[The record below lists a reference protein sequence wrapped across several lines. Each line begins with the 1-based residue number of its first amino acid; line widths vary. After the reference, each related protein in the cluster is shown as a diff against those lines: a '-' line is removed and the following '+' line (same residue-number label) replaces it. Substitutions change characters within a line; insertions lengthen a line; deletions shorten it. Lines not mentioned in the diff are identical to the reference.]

1 MRTKRFMDG
10 PTPLRR
16 ELLLSFGLLFGE
28 ATILMGIALVVILPR
43 LPSSGQ
49 ITLLILLLSV
59 AQLLVVMVFGG
70 WVLNRRLL
78 APVSKLVNGIR
89 RIAGGEYHH
98 RIEAPDSLELSEISD
113 SVNLMADRL
122 IADQEVLAHNVSSLE
137 ATNRELVEAR
147 HQAVQSA
154 RLASVGTLAAG
165 IAHEVGNPLGAI
177 MGYVDVV
184 ESRLE
189 ASQGDTELLTFIREE
204 AQRIDRI
211 VRGLLDYARPAEQG
225 VELLS
230 PGEVVEHVRD
240 FLVSQGQLAGIEH
253 EWRLADTLP
262 RVYMNRHRLEQ
273 VLVNLLLN
281 AIQAGGE
288 NGPGKIEVTADTKVG
303 PGTFLLAR
311 REDDPPGINYLHR
324 RRVARDEH
332 GLEVGALQT
341 AEELVVITV
350 ADEGPGIDPE
360 NLEYVFDPFFTTKA
374 PGTGTGLGLFI
385 SAQLVEGMGGRI
397 DVTNRPGGGAAFAV
411 SFPAIADQEEQS
423 VIENAGQV
431 EGRV

>member
-1 MRTKRFMDG
+1 MAG

-16 ELLLSFGLLFGE
+16 DLLLSFGLLFAE

-49 ITLLILLLSV
+49 VTLLILFLSV
-59 AQLLVVMVFGG
+59 AQLLVVMAFGG
-70 WVLNRRLL
+70 WLLNRRLL
-78 APVSKLVNGIR
+78 TPVSKLVSGIR

-98 RIEAPDSLELSEISD
+98 RIPPADSLELSEISD
-113 SVNLMADRL
+113 NVNLMADRL
-122 IADQEVLAHNVSSLE
+122 ISDQEVLAHNVRSLE
-137 ATNRELVEAR
+137 TTNRQLVEAR
-147 HQAVQSA
+147 DRAVQSA

-184 ESRLE
+184 ENRIE
-189 ASQGDTELLTFIREE
+189 ASGGDTELLTFIRGE

-211 VRGLLDYARPAEQG
+211 VRGLLDYARPADQG
-225 VELLS
+225 VELFS
-230 PGEVVEHVRD
+230 PREVVEQVRD
-240 FLVSQGQLAGIEH
+240 LLVSQGQLAGVEH
-253 EWRLADTLP
+253 EWRLAEGLP
-262 RVYMNRHRLEQ
+262 RIYMNRHRLEQ

-281 AIQAGGE
+281 AIQSGGE
-288 NGPGKIEVTADTKVG
+288 NGPGKIEVTAESYVG
-303 PGTFLLAR
+303 PGTFLLVR

-324 RRVARDEH
+324 RRVAQDEK
-332 GLEVGALQT
+332 GLEVGPLQT

-360 NLEYVFDPFFTTKA
+360 HLEYVFDPFFTTKA

-397 DVTNRPGGGAAFAV
+397 DVVNRPEGGAAFSI
-411 SFPAIADQEEQS
+411 SFPAMADDVEQS
-423 VIENAGQV
+423 GIEDAGNA
-431 EGRV
+431 EGSV

>member
-1 MRTKRFMDG
+1 MAG

-16 ELLLSFGLLFGE
+16 ELLFSFGLLFAE
-28 ATILMGIALVVILPR
+28 ATILMGIALLVILPR

-49 ITLLILLLSV
+49 ITLLILLLSAV
-59 AQLLVVMVFGG
+59 QLLVVMAFGG
-70 WVLNRRLL
+70 WLLNRRFLK
-78 APVSKLVNGIR
+78 PVSKLVSGIR
-89 RIAGGEYHH
+89 RIAEGEYHH
-98 RIEAPDSLELSEISD
+98 RIESPDSLELSEISD
-113 SVNLMADRL
+113 NVNLMADRL
-122 IADQEVLAHNVSSLE
+122 ISDQQVLAHNVRSLE

-147 HQAVQSA
+147 NHAVQSA

-184 ESRLE
+184 EGRME
-189 ASQGDTELLTFIREE
+189 ASGGDTELLAFIREE

-225 VELLS
+225 VELLA
-230 PGEVVEHVRD
+230 PLEVIEHVRD
-240 FLVSQGQLAGIEH
+240 LLVSQGQLAGVEH
-253 EWRLADTLP
+253 EWRLAEDLP
-262 RVYMNRHRLEQ
+262 RIYMNRHGLEQ

-288 NGPGKIEVTADTKVG
+288 NGPGKIEVTAGTRVG
-303 PGTFLLAR
+303 PGAYLLAR

-324 RRVARDEH
+324 RRIVRDDQR
-332 GLEVGALQT
+332 LEVGAFQT
-341 AEELVVITV
+341 AMELVVITV
-350 ADEGPGIDPE
+350 ADDGPGIDPE
-360 NLEYVFDPFFTTKA
+360 SIEYVFDPFFTTKA

-397 DVTNRPGGGAAFAV
+397 DVTNRPEGGAVFTV
-411 SFPAIADQEEQS
+411 SFPSMTNEAEKASIEDTEKAEGS
-423 VIENAGQV
+423 V
-431 EGRV
+431 

>member
-1 MRTKRFMDG
+1 MSG

-16 ELLLSFGLLFGE
+16 DLLLSFGLLFAE

-59 AQLLVVMVFGG
+59 VQLLVVMAFGG
-70 WVLNRRLL
+70 WLLNRRLL
-78 APVSKLVNGIR
+78 TPVSKLVRGIR
-89 RIAGGEYHH
+89 RIAEGEYHY
-98 RIEAPDSLELSEISD
+98 RVESPDSLELSEISD

-122 IADQEVLAHNVSSLE
+122 ISDQEVLAHNVRSLE

-147 HQAVQSA
+147 NQAVQAA

-184 ESRLE
+184 EGRMK
-189 ASQGDTELLTFIREE
+189 ASGGDTELLAFIREE

-211 VRGLLDYARPAEQG
+211 VRGLLDYARPADRG
-225 VELLS
+225 VELLA
-230 PGEVVEHVRD
+230 PGEVIEHVRD
-240 FLVSQGQLAGIEH
+240 LLVSQGQLAGVEH
-253 EWRLADTLP
+253 EWRLAENLP
-262 RVYMNRHRLEQ
+262 RIYMNRHGLEQ

-288 NGPGKIEVTADTKVG
+288 KGPGKIEVTVDTHVG
-303 PGTFLLAR
+303 PGTFLLVR

-332 GLEVGALQT
+332 GLEVGGLQT

-350 ADEGPGIDPE
+350 ADNGPGITPE
-360 NLEYVFDPFFTTKA
+360 DLEYVFDPFFTTKA

-397 DVTNRPGGGAAFAV
+397 DVTNRPEGGAAFAV
-411 SFPAIADQEEQS
+411 SFPAMADGVELGG
-423 VIENAGQV
+423 IDDTDNV
-431 EGRV
+431 EGSV